1 MERERDLDLLRRT
14 AEGDDAA
21 FNILVERYQ
30 RTLLNFLYRMVRDGE
45 VAEDLLQETF
55 IRVYRTREKPIE
67 NFSAWVFT
75 IASNLAR
82 DEIRRR
88 GRRRLTSLDE
98 MEEKGNRIPQSEF
111 GYRNSPWSPEDP
123 ETYAANGELRSRI
136 EEAIGRL
143 DEKYRVV
150 VLLRDIE
157 GRTYEEISVILGM
170 HLGTV
175 KSRLNRARLKLQED
189 LRPYLNGSN
198 PHLADNSEKGG
209 LNEL

>member
-88 GRRRLTSLDE
+88 GRRSLTSL
-98 MEEKGNRIPQSEF
+98 
-111 GYRNSPWSPEDP
+111 
-123 ETYAANGELRSRI
+123 
-136 EEAIGRL
+136 
-143 DEKYRVV
+143 V
-150 VLLRDIE
+150 
-157 GRTYEEISVILGM
+157 
-170 HLGTV
+170 
-175 KSRLNRARLKLQED
+175 
-189 LRPYLNGSN
+189 
-198 PHLADNSEKGG
+198 
-209 LNEL
+209 